1 MLNKTR
7 LFFNKFLKM
16 SKDHFSFQKKIKF
29 FEIFV
34 FILLTS
40 YRKQTFMK
48 NILIVCDQNLNK
60 SFFVDKNY
68 LIKISN
74 FVFLILFKI

>member
-1 MLNKTR
+1 M
-7 LFFNKFLKM
+7 
-16 SKDHFSFQKKIKF
+16 FSFQKKIKF

-74 FVFLILFKI
+74 FVFLRLFKI